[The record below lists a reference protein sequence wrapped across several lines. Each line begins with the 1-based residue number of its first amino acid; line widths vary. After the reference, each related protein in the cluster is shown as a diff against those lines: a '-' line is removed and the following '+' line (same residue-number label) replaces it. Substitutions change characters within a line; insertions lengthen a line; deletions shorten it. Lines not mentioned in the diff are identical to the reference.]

1 MQGTYITKISKV
13 FNKLLS
19 ILLSIIF
26 ILNII
31 ITSAIIINLNSNK
44 LKNSADEYTSQV
56 DSYLLQL
63 KTKLNNIASTFSSN
77 TISNYDNQ
85 VKFLASIADD
95 DSLISATYLVTA
107 DDKKVMMNNGWTP
120 PADFNVTERDWYKN
134 VISTDNI
141 YVSDPYIDEQSN
153 NLCIT
158 ISRRVMADG
167 KLFGVVGIDMY
178 LDNVVD
184 IISKSYVGDNYS
196 FLTTSDGVILVHP
209 NNNLMLSSNNN
220 ETLSTALN
228 GKYKSLEGTNMKSK
242 IILDYKGGFKSM
254 ILSPS
259 KESTW
264 QIISVQSILSIFIS
278 VILIIIV
285 NVILYILSIYISKKY
300 INKQMKKWFSPINS
314 ISNKV
319 TKIAEGNLDVVFDE
333 EQVTEE
339 IELLTN
345 SLNKTIKRLKY
356 YISDI
361 NSVIESISNN
371 DISISIDSEYHGEFI
386 KIKDSL
392 EKILDKLNI
401 SFNNIG
407 KHSLEVSNCSDDVKE
422 STIKASENAEN
433 ESKAIKAV
441 AYNVSILAEKLETIN
456 KNAQNASEMSQLTN
470 EKLQIQNDEM
480 KNLLTAMDTI
490 NENSNKINEIVTTI
504 NDLADQT
511 NLLSLNASIEAARA
525 GESGKGF
532 SVVADEISKL
542 AYESSSASQNI
553 SKLIENSNIAAQKGR
568 ELTITTAESLKEG
581 ITNSLKSK
589 DGLLE
594 ITQLVYEQN
603 KSINQIKEE
612 IDNISNISYG
622 NATYTKNNIKIS
634 NELINKSNELH
645 KTIKEFKLKNVTHD

>member
-511 NLLSLNASIEAARA
+511 NLLALNASIEAARA